1 VTGRRFSKW
10 AGFGRVVSQLPGFLL
25 SLAALLI
32 LSVSAAQSHDP
43 AAWGGL
49 FRSRD
54 NGASWMSANRGYY
67 LSGAIALA
75 VSPADP
81 DQLLLG
87 AETGLFRS
95 HNGGRDWVVEA
106 PSVIVGSV
114 FAATFAADGRRA
126 LISTSLGIFCSE
138 EENHWRLVR
147 PPQDAAPA
155 RAIVPSSEA
164 GGFYLAGWT
173 GLYRSDDGGVTWSS
187 VADRFPHKAATA
199 LLAVRGTPEALYAIV
214 QGQPW
219 ASVDGGRRWVRR
231 GNGVSANLDALAAD
245 LRRPLRLWA
254 AGADRLFRSD
264 DGGATWDVVG
274 ASFPEANTAVRGIA
288 ASDEAIVLTTDR
300 GIYRSVD
307 RAVSW
312 MPIVDNL
319 PAHLEAG
326 PLVRD
331 PVDPDTLYAGF
342 SLIPYPELSRRA
354 VDHEGAFARVGASS
368 LVGSLVLL
376 ILVGLGAAVTLRG
389 LGHYYRRS
397 VPSGRTA
404 REVRTEGNT
413 LR

>member
-10 AGFGRVVSQLPGFLL
+10 AGFGRAVSRLPGFLL
-25 SLAALLI
+25 SLAVLLI
-32 LSVSAAQSHDP
+32 LSVNAAQSHDP

-54 NGASWMSANRGYY
+54 DGATWMSANRGYY

-81 DQLLLG
+81 DHLLLG
-87 AETGLFRS
+87 VETGLFRS
-95 HNGGRDWVVEA
+95 HNGGRDWVAEA

-126 LISTSLGIFCSE
+126 LISTGLGIFCSE
-138 EENHWRLVR
+138 DENHWRLVR
-147 PPQDAAPA
+147 TPQDAAPA
-155 RAIVPSSEA
+155 RTIVPSWET

-173 GLYRSDDGGVTWSS
+173 GLYRSDDGGVNWSS
-187 VADRFPHKAATA
+187 VTDRLPQEAATA
-199 LLAVRGTPEALYAIV
+199 LLAARGTPEALYAIV

-219 ASVDGGRRWVRR
+219 ASVDGGRHWARR
-231 GNGVSANLDALAAD
+231 GNGISANLDALAED
-245 LRRPLRLWA
+245 LRRPLRFWA

-300 GIYRSVD
+300 GLYRSVD
-307 RAVSW
+307 SAVSW

-342 SLIPYPELSRRA
+342 SLIPYPELWRRA
-354 VDHEGAFARVGASS
+354 VAHEGAFARVGASS
-368 LVGSLVLL
+368 LVGSVVLL
-376 ILVGLGAAVTLRG
+376 ILVGLGAATTLRG

-404 REVRTEGNT
+404 RDVRTEGNT

>member
-1 VTGRRFSKW
+1 MPFQVGRLWPRRS
-10 AGFGRVVSQLPGFLL
+10 RLPGFLL
-25 SLAALLI
+25 SLTVLLI
-32 LSVSAAQSHDP
+32 LSVSAAQGHDP

-54 NGASWMSANRGYY
+54 DGATWMSANRGYY

-81 DQLLLG
+81 DHLLLG
-87 AETGLFRS
+87 TETGLFRS
-95 HNGGRDWVVEA
+95 RNGGRDWVVEA
-106 PSVIVGSV
+106 PSVVVGSV
-114 FAATFAADGRRA
+114 FAAAFSADARRA

-147 PPQDAAPA
+147 TPRDAAPA
-155 RAIVPSSEA
+155 RAIVPSWET
-164 GGFYLAGWT
+164 GGFYLAGRT
-173 GLYRSDDGGVTWSS
+173 GVYRSDDGGVTWSN
-187 VADRFPHKAATA
+187 VADRFPQEAATA

-219 ASVDGGRRWVRR
+219 ASLDGGRHWAKQ
-231 GNGVSANLDALAAD
+231 GNGISTNVDALAED
-245 LRRPLRLWA
+245 LRRPLRFWA
-254 AGADRLFRSD
+254 AGADRLFRSE

-288 ASDEAIVLTTDR
+288 ASDEAILLTTDR

-307 RAVSW
+307 SAASW

-331 PVDPDTLYAGF
+331 PVDPGTLYAGF
-342 SLIPYPELSRRA
+342 SLIPYPELWRRA
-354 VDHEGAFARVGASS
+354 VDHEGAFARVGALS
-368 LVGSLVLL
+368 LVGSVVLL
-376 ILVGLGAAVTLRG
+376 ILVGIGAAAMLRG

-397 VPSGRTA
+397 VPSGHTA
-404 REVRTEGNT
+404 REVRTEGDT

>member
-1 VTGRRFSKW
+1 
-10 AGFGRVVSQLPGFLL
+10 
-25 SLAALLI
+25 
-32 LSVSAAQSHDP
+32 
-43 AAWGGL
+43 
-49 FRSRD
+49 
-54 NGASWMSANRGYY
+54 MSANRGYY
-67 LSGAIALA
+67 LSGAIALT

-81 DQLLLG
+81 DHLLLG

-138 EENHWRLVR
+138 EENHWLLVR
-147 PPQDAAPA
+147 TPQDAAPA
-155 RAIVPSSEA
+155 RAIVPSWET

-173 GLYRSDDGGVTWSS
+173 GLYRSDDRCVTWSS
-187 VADRFPHKAATA
+187 VADRFPQEAATA

-219 ASVDGGRRWVRR
+219 ASVDGGRHWVRR
-231 GNGVSANLDALAAD
+231 GNGISANLDALAED
-245 LRRPLRLWA
+245 LRRPLRFWA

-274 ASFPEANTAVRGIA
+274 APFPEPNTAVRGIA
-288 ASDEAIVLTTDR
+288 ASDKAIVLTTDR
-300 GIYRSVD
+300 SIYRSVD

-342 SLIPYPELSRRA
+342 SLIPYPELWRRA

-368 LVGSLVLL
+368 LVGSVVLL
-376 ILVGLGAAVTLRG
+376 ILVGLGAAATLRG
-389 LGHYYRRS
+389 LGQYYRRS
-397 VPSGRTA
+397 VPSGRTV